1 MMSNNRV
8 LIIDDDK
15 RICRII
21 KRVAD
26 DLGVDSL
33 AIDNPA
39 EFESAYL
46 RYEPNIILMDL
57 QMPRLD
63 GIELLRKL
71 AEQHSEAAII
81 LVSGM
86 DRSVLETT
94 DELGKSLG
102 LNMVGVL
109 NKPIDIDDLKII
121 LE

>member
-1 MMSNNRV
+1 MSNNRV

-57 QMPRLD
+57 HMLM
-63 GIELLRKL
+63 LV
-71 AEQHSEAAII
+71 AI
-81 LVSGM
+81 
-86 DRSVLETT
+86 
-94 DELGKSLG
+94 
-102 LNMVGVL
+102 
-109 NKPIDIDDLKII
+109 
-121 LE
+121 